1 MKLTYRGPFRDGVVI
16 SVPGVPELHASPGEV
31 VEVPDDLGRSLL
43 EQPDNW
49 AAAKGAAAKK
59 ED

>member
-1 MKLTYRGPFRDGVVI
+1 MKLIYQGPFRDGVVI
-16 SVPGVPELHASPGEV
+16 AMPAGPELHARPGEV
-31 VEVPDDLGRSLL
+31 VEVPDDLAKALL

-49 AAAKGAAAKK
+49 APARGAAKK